1 MRRDFKAFVMSQLK
15 LTLAQIEQFIF
26 VGTFTPAQEKDQG
39 VYMYP
44 ALPVVAL
51 CNHGRLY
58 KYELS
63 ELS

>member
-1 MRRDFKAFVMSQLK
+1 MSQLK